1 MPLAEGIGPAPAE
14 TVGPSD
20 RHLMYFSVLD
30 DLFLP
35 VSLPKSGGR
44 RSVVAVG
51 RFIKENNISLTKA
64 QKAEL
69 DALLAGL
76 MRE

>member
-1 MPLAEGIGPAPAE
+1 
-14 TVGPSD
+14 
-20 RHLMYFSVLD
+20 MYFSVLD